1 MFNIRRRLAQH
12 RFAMQSVAPT
22 MGCNKDRACG
32 TDRLFCPIFL
42 FDKGPGEG
50 VDFTQC

>member
-1 MFNIRRRLAQH
+1 
-12 RFAMQSVAPT
+12 

-42 FDKGPGEG
+42 FDKGPGRG
-50 VDFTQC
+50 SILLGANRF